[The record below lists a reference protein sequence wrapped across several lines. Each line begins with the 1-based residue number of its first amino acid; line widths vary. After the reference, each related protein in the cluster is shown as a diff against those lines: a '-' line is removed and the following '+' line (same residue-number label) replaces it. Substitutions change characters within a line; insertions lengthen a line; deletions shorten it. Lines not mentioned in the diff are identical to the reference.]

1 MNKALLKSIIALHGD
16 TTLGLA
22 KYLGL
27 SRQSLYNKMNETGK
41 PSTEFKQGEIAM
53 IRDRYKL
60 NAEEVEAIFFS

>member
-1 MNKALLKSIIALHGD
+1 MNKALLKSIMTLHGD
-16 TTLGLA
+16 TVLDLSE
-22 KYLGL
+22 YLGM

-60 NAEEVEAIFFS
+60 NAAEVEAIFFS